1 MSRYTNK
8 NKIWKNV
15 FIATTVFFF
24 TLSLALG
31 AIVFVN
37 WDYISFKTLMT
48 QRYIH
53 TDILDDL
60 IEEHVGVESK
70 GRFLQ
75 YFDNLSIAAVTDLI
89 KNTGSDYYTYQ
100 YNPSQYASYTTSRE
114 ETAATAYVEEL
125 TPDTIYML
133 LPNFTDDTFEFF
145 KNSLEQINKYDNF
158 ILDLRDNGGGDISVI
173 LDIADFF
180 LDKDTVMLQEFR
192 RHMTSDIKAE
202 DDSVLSFE
210 SIVLLQNGRTA
221 SASEQLITALTY
233 TLDNITTVGS
243 PTYGKYVGQT
253 RIGLLRGFYVK
264 ATTLEWIAPD
274 GTAMD
279 ESGIAPDF
287 IYTSDDI
294 IDYVLDNIL

>member
-89 KNTGSDYYTYQ
+89 KKSIQ
-100 YNPSQYASYTTSRE
+100 VSYLRKSSTRYLSIE
-114 ETAATAYVEEL
+114 E
-125 TPDTIYML
+125 
-133 LPNFTDDTFEFF
+133 
-145 KNSLEQINKYDNF
+145 
-158 ILDLRDNGGGDISVI
+158 
-173 LDIADFF
+173 
-180 LDKDTVMLQEFR
+180 
-192 RHMTSDIKAE
+192 
-202 DDSVLSFE
+202 
-210 SIVLLQNGRTA
+210 
-221 SASEQLITALTY
+221 
-233 TLDNITTVGS
+233 
-243 PTYGKYVGQT
+243 
-253 RIGLLRGFYVK
+253 
-264 ATTLEWIAPD
+264 
-274 GTAMD
+274 
-279 ESGIAPDF
+279 
-287 IYTSDDI
+287 
-294 IDYVLDNIL
+294 